1 MGNAQV
7 NVHPDA
13 LLTQAKVWDAQ
24 STAMEKIAAAIDD
37 TVAAVAVDGLDSWLF
52 SEPLTTYKQVSAEF
66 GRLCSQG
73 QKEMQSIA
81 DALVQAARNYEATER
96 ANIGAID
103 SVG

>member
-1 MGNAQV
+1 MGDAQV
-7 NVHPDA
+7 SVHPDA
-13 LLTQAKVWDAQ
+13 LLSQAKVWDAQ
-24 STAMEKIAAAIDD
+24 STVMAKMAAAIDD
-37 TVAAVAVDGLDSWLF
+37 TVAAVAVDGLDSGLF
-52 SEPLTTYKQVSAEF
+52 SEPLTTYKKVSAEF
-66 GRLCSQG
+66 GRLCGQG

>member
-1 MGNAQV
+1 MADAEV

-13 LLTQAKVWDAQ
+13 LLSQAKVWDAQ
-24 STAMEKIAAAIDD
+24 STAMGKIATAIND

-52 SEPLTTYKQVSAEF
+52 SEPLTAYKKVSAEF
-66 GRLCSQG
+66 GRLSSQG

-103 SVG
+103 SAG